1 MHVIRALHQRL
12 RLAVLIVAVGSA
24 CRPTAVPTPVP
35 VQLPP
40 RLVPEPASTTI
51 TGGAPFNLTRAS
63 TIVVDAGNAEVAA
76 ISEMLA
82 AQMRPPTQ
90 FPLPVTATAA
100 STGAIVLRLSGAP
113 ASVGN
118 EGYTLTVTADSV
130 RLVANSP
137 AGLFHGIQTIR
148 QLLPPDIESEMG
160 SDRST
165 WQIPAQTIVDSP
177 RFTWRGAM
185 LDVARHFFTVRE
197 VEQYVDM
204 LAFYKMN
211 VLHLH
216 LSDDQG
222 WRIALN
228 SRPRLVQLGSLTQV
242 GGGSGGFYTQ
252 QDYQDI
258 IRYAAARYILVVPEI
273 DMPSHINAAVIAYP
287 DLACGSRPPGLYTG
301 TDVGWSSLCVDKEVT
316 YAFVEDVVRELS
328 SITPGPYF
336 HIGGDE
342 VQTLTHDQYVKFVER
357 VQGIVNKYTPGS
369 FSGYQLFMNAGS
381 LCAWYFRDSTNNI
394 WDGTG
399 CTLATPA
406 CATATPIRRSPCGRC
421 AGGHGRLPT
430 RRTRSWRT

>member
-12 RLAVLIVAVGSA
+12 RLGVLIVAVGSA

-148 QLLPPDIESEMG
+148 QLLPVEVESDMG
-160 SDRST
+160 VTRSI
-165 WQIPAQTIVDSP
+165 WPIPALAIVDQPS
-177 RFTWRGAM
+177 FSLRGSM

-197 VEQYVDM
+197 DE
-204 LAFYKMN
+204 
-211 VLHLH
+211 
-216 LSDDQG
+216 
-222 WRIALN
+222 
-228 SRPRLVQLGSLTQV
+228 
-242 GGGSGGFYTQ
+242 
-252 QDYQDI
+252 QDI
-258 IRYAAARYILVVPEI
+258 QL
-273 DMPSHINAAVIAYP
+273 
-287 DLACGSRPPGLYTG
+287 LAL
-301 TDVGWSSLCVDKEVT
+301 
-316 YAFVEDVVRELS
+316 
-328 SITPGPYF
+328 
-336 HIGGDE
+336 
-342 VQTLTHDQYVKFVER
+342 
-357 VQGIVNKYTPGS
+357 
-369 FSGYQLFMNAGS
+369 
-381 LCAWYFRDSTNNI
+381 
-394 WDGTG
+394 
-399 CTLATPA
+399 
-406 CATATPIRRSPCGRC
+406 
-421 AGGHGRLPT
+421 
-430 RRTRSWRT
+430 